1 MREVTLT
8 FMVACR
14 LLVRNFKVCWLQN
27 IEVFVDFARFDK
39 HD

>member
-1 MREVTLT
+1 MREAMVTLT

-14 LLVRNFKVCWLQN
+14 LLVRCFKVCWFQN
-27 IEVFVDFARFDK
+27 IEVDFATFHK